1 MADEPTVRN
10 RPYVPSRTITALQ
23 RIGPYHLIRSI
34 GEGGMGTVFLAHQQV
49 PVSRDVAIKVIRSA
63 FSRAE
68 DRMRFQAE
76 QQAMARLQHPNVAQM
91 FEAGTTEEGYPY
103 FVMEWLD
110 GESITDYCDR
120 RALSIE
126 QRLELFLPVC
136 DGVQHA
142 HQKSLVH
149 RDLKPSNILV
159 VDIDGRPVPKIIDFG
174 VAKALDDPLG
184 STAPTGDGIV
194 GTPAY
199 LSPEAVTGAT
209 RGDLDT
215 RADVYALG
223 LVLYKLLAGTQPYE
237 SDEPLLDRMLSIA
250 RVDTMPPRQHY
261 ASMKESDRAQIAA
274 ARATTPVAL
283 ERVLRGDLE
292 PIVLKALA
300 KDREQRYGSAAELR
314 ADVRRYLAHEPVA
327 ASAPTTLAR
336 LRKFAVRHR
345 GGVAATVL
353 IAITLIAG
361 IVARTI
367 EARRATEAQRQA
379 QLVTRF
385 LQDLFDEGIPAN
397 GKGAE
402 VSMHDLLIEGAKRAE
417 SALQDAPLARAQVLN
432 AIGTALM
439 HQGDADRATPLLREA
454 LALRR
459 KELGEYNALVATTL
473 VELGIARQRYD
484 LAESERC
491 LREAARIREKVLGP
505 NDPWFANTLADLA
518 DIRRQQKAFED
529 AERLALRSIAIRE
542 KVLPPGDPSLA
553 ASYSGLGGIYRD
565 WGKYDKAEPYLFR
578 ALAIRTKAYGPD
590 HYVTSR
596 SYDAIAEFR
605 ARQKRW
611 AEAEEYQRKDLAVV
625 QRVRGPNHKYTVWVR
640 VDLAEMI
647 AEQGRCAEAI
657 PLLEQALPLLEHER
671 ELQEVYT
678 RGTSVLR
685 RCHMLAR

>member
-300 KDREQRYGSAAELR
+300 KDPADRFQYASEL
-314 ADVRRYLAHEPVA
+314 ADEL
-327 ASAPTTLAR
+327 
-336 LRKFAVRHR
+336 
-345 GGVAATVL
+345 
-353 IAITLIAG
+353 
-361 IVARTI
+361 
-367 EARRATEAQRQA
+367 Q
-379 QLVTRF
+379 RF
-385 LQDLFDEGIPAN
+385 LITSD
-397 GKGAE
+397 
-402 VSMHDLLIEGAKRAE
+402 
-417 SALQDAPLARAQVLN
+417 
-432 AIGTALM
+432 
-439 HQGDADRATPLLREA
+439 
-454 LALRR
+454 
-459 KELGEYNALVATTL
+459 
-473 VELGIARQRYD
+473 
-484 LAESERC
+484 
-491 LREAARIREKVLGP
+491 
-505 NDPWFANTLADLA
+505 
-518 DIRRQQKAFED
+518 
-529 AERLALRSIAIRE
+529 SIF
-542 KVLPPGDPSLA
+542 S
-553 ASYSGLGGIYRD
+553 
-565 WGKYDKAEPYLFR
+565 
-578 ALAIRTKAYGPD
+578 
-590 HYVTSR
+590 
-596 SYDAIAEFR
+596 
-605 ARQKRW
+605 
-611 AEAEEYQRKDLAVV
+611 RKDLMQYMKSTFAEEVERERARMAEYADIKAPEGMLTEAGVGVPVLARTTGPILAAVPTPPSTPSV
-625 QRVRGPNHKYTVWVR
+625 VRSAPLPKLTAAAPQQQPREDEGTLV
-640 VDLAEMI
+640 VDNNEVLASVEAMPPI
-647 AEQGRCAEAI
+647 EQPIVAAEAQTDPERARLAPPESEPGDDAPVSPVDETI
-657 PLLEQALPLLEHER
+657 VRLRPGVPTPVPNERPVAPPPLPPRPAAQAPAAEEPPP
-671 ELQEVYT
+671 
-678 RGTSVLR
+678 SPP
-685 RCHMLAR
+685 AP